1 MKTGIIKPQKSITLN
16 RLVVKHPSRN
26 PNQATTFHVLA
37 PGVQQPLLNY
47 LPAFEAFKRT
57 LTSNNQAPQ
66 DVHPPPFQHTH
77 STYAPSTTLP
87 LMNEHITS
95 SFLHSPAPEDNPNH
109 RLLLLQK
116 RINQEYVRRGEGIK
130 REERRDVRSLE
141 KMCKNRQSLKEV
153 LSSQS

>member
-1 MKTGIIKPQKSITLN
+1 
-16 RLVVKHPSRN
+16 
-26 PNQATTFHVLA
+26 
-37 PGVQQPLLNY
+37 
-47 LPAFEAFKRT
+47 
-57 LTSNNQAPQ
+57 
-66 DVHPPPFQHTH
+66 
-77 STYAPSTTLP
+77 
-87 LMNEHITS
+87 MNEHITS

-109 RLLLLQK
+109 RLLLLHK